1 MTAPVFIFDL
11 DGTLLNEE
19 RRMHPRDR
27 EVLLSRSDLVLIPA
41 TGRTLTSVK
50 TSFAE
55 NDLWADVSIPLPM
68 ITQNGSMNYLPGE
81 LEQSFFPF
89 ENNLLREL
97 VAFTRRF
104 PHIPA
109 LLMSKNSIHTLHTEA
124 ADPEELWDFGGLP
137 LADWGRGQQF
147 SKVLFY
153 SSRPEELCEVEEASA
168 AFPVER
174 VYSTPVFFEMTPQG
188 VNKGKGVGE
197 LLPALGLEGANI
209 FAAGDGGNDLPLL
222 KLADRTFTPSRA
234 SLDFQGW
241 VDHVVNWE
249 ERGLLEPMIE
259 KAGLSKTTF
268 DRSW

>member
-1 MTAPVFIFDL
+1 MHPPVFIFDL

-41 TGRTLTSVK
+41 TGRTLTSAK
-50 TSFAE
+50 GSFAE
-55 NDLWADVSIPLPM
+55 NGLWADVPIPLPM
-68 ITQNGSMNYLPGE
+68 ITQNGSMNFLPGE
-81 LEQSFFPF
+81 VEQSFFPF
-89 ENNLLREL
+89 EDNLLREL
-97 VAFTRRF
+97 IAFTRRF

-109 LLMSKNSIHTLHTEA
+109 LLMSRNSIHTLHTEA

-153 SSRPEELCEVEEASA
+153 SSRSEELREVEEASA
-168 AFPVER
+168 GFPVER
-174 VYSTPVFFEMTPQG
+174 VYSTPVFFEMTPLG

-197 LLPALGLEGANI
+197 LLPALNLDGTPV

-222 KLADRTFTPSRA
+222 RLADRTFTPSWA

-241 VDHVVNWE
+241 VDHVVDWE
-249 ERGLLEPMIE
+249 ERGLLQPMIDL
-259 KAGLSKTTF
+259 AGL
-268 DRSW
+268 